1 MPFKK
6 GQRHP
11 NQGGKRGGG
20 RPTKEQARQKKLE
33 QETADSIIKKNS
45 AKLARRLVSDA
56 MTEKGRKSLH
66 VAINKLVPDAKVEQM
81 EAAQPLQINFL
92 QFGNNTPQLP
102 AREIPVAI
110 EQPVPQ
116 ENRLIER
123 QALKFYDFAKR
134 RDNEGAS
141 GQ

>member
-20 RPTKEQARQKKLE
+20 RPTNEQARQKKLE

-56 MTEKGRKSLH
+56 MTEKGRRSLH
-66 VAINKLVPDAKVEQM
+66 VAINKLVPDAKVEQG
-81 EAAQPLQINFL
+81 EASRPLQINFL
-92 QFGNNTPQLP
+92 KFTNGSTQLP
-102 AREIPVAI
+102 DKDIAITI

-116 ENRLIER
+116 ENRMPER
-123 QALKFYDFAKR
+123 QGQNGLKFYDFAKR
-134 RDNEGAS
+134 RD
-141 GQ
+141 

>member
-33 QETADSIIKKNS
+33 QETADSVIKKNA

-56 MTEKGRKSLH
+56 MTEKGRRSLH
-66 VAINKLVPDAKVEQM
+66 VAINKLVPDAKIEQG
-81 EAAQPLQINFL
+81 EARPPLKINFI
-92 QFGNNTPQLP
+92 QFGSDLPQLP
-102 AREIPVAI
+102 AKEMPVTI
-110 EQPVPQ
+110 EQVVPK
-116 ENRLIER
+116 ENQLLEW
-123 QALKFYDFAKR
+123 QGLKFYDFAKK
-134 RDNEGAS
+134 RDNEG
-141 GQ
+141 QK